1 MVASTSVEYV
11 GPPRVMMKT
20 RSNTF
25 SPPMIDSIAVS
36 ARIGRM
42 SGAIIRSVSCQALA
56 PSTCAASNT
65 SCGRL

>member
-20 RSNTF
+20 RSKTF
-25 SPPMIDSIAVS
+25 NPPMIDSSAVS

-42 SGAIIRSVSCQALA
+42 SGVITRRVSCQALA
-56 PSTCAASNT
+56 PSTRAASTT
-65 SCGRL
+65 SCGRP